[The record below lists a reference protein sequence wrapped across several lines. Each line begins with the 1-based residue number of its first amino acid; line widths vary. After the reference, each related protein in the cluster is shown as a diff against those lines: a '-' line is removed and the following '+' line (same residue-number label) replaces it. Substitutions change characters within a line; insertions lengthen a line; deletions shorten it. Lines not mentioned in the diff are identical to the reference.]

1 MFPLLQHIWRHDS
14 KVGLMVVWS
23 EVVVV
28 VQVVTPLPRSTKS
41 MVNPPATELSEATF
55 DKPLPTVLHR

>member
-1 MFPLLQHIWRHDS
+1 
-14 KVGLMVVWS
+14 MVVWS

-41 MVNPPATELSEATF
+41 TVNPPATELSEATF